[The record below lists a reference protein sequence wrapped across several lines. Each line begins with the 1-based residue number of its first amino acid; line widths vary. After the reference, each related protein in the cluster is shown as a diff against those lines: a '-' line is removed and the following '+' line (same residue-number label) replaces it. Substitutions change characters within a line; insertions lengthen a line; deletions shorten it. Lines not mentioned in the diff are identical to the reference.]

1 MTVAKVAAPAS
12 DPSLRKLLRSI
23 QFQGTSVSISVSRS
37 LQNKHKQRKAR
48 EADTSGKQARR
59 KAKKVKRQASKQQS
73 AEQQHQAA
81 PSQPAQ
87 PEIVGSQLAAE
98 QQRAV
103 PDDEPLL
110 EADFP
115 LPGSFQLPTVIW
127 TPVAL
132 AQLNPTPSSAA
143 KSLGT
148 TLPVVSS
155 SRARMLDAVSPLA
168 GKRRGPESMSDAESS
183 GVAESPCA
191 STLAIVPFT
200 PDDSCA
206 PTWRRSSREHKKPRP
221 YYAGS

>member
-1 MTVAKVAAPAS
+1 MFALLWHVNVEHFP
-12 DPSLRKLLRSI
+12 KL
-23 QFQGTSVSISVSRS
+23 
-37 LQNKHKQRKAR
+37 NKHEQRKAR
-48 EADTSGKQARR
+48 EADISGKQARR

-98 QQRAV
+98 QQGAV

-115 LPGSFQLPTVIW
+115 LPGSFQLPTVIG

-132 AQLNPTPSSAA
+132 ARLNPTPSSAA

-148 TLPVVSS
+148 
-155 SRARMLDAVSPLA
+155 
-168 GKRRGPESMSDAESS
+168 AEADKCTFFFFFFFFFFLS
-183 GVAESPCA
+183 
-191 STLAIVPFT
+191 
-200 PDDSCA
+200 
-206 PTWRRSSREHKKPRP
+206 
-221 YYAGS
+221 

>member
-1 MTVAKVAAPAS
+1 MFALLWHVNVEHFP
-12 DPSLRKLLRSI
+12 KL
-23 QFQGTSVSISVSRS
+23 
-37 LQNKHKQRKAR
+37 NKHEQRKAR
-48 EADTSGKQARR
+48 EADISGKQARR

-73 AEQQHQAA
+73 TEQQHQAA

-87 PEIVGSQLAAE
+87 PEIVRSQLVAE
-98 QQRAV
+98 QQGAV

-115 LPGSFQLPTVIW
+115 LPGSFQLPTVIG

-132 AQLNPTPSSAA
+132 ARLNPTPSSAA

-148 TLPVVSS
+148 ALPVVSS
-155 SRARMLDAVSPLA
+155 SRASMLDAVSPLA

-183 GVAESPCA
+183 GAAESPCA

-206 PTWRRSSREHKKPRP
+206 PTLRRSSREHKKPRP
-221 YYAGS
+221 YYAGSQAEPPDKPSTSKGLQRGFLK